1 MVRANLRKV
10 ALIFAPLSSFV
21 SPFMGSSINI
31 ALPAIEKDLQ
41 IDAVLLSWVQTAFL
55 LACAVVLVPFGRLS
69 DIYGRKKIYLCGM
82 VIFTLSSCMAGLST
96 SAAMLLVARALQGMG
111 SALVVANTV
120 AILTSLFPP
129 EETGKV
135 LGINVAAV
143 YTGLTLGP
151 LLGGILTHYLSWR
164 SIFLIT
170 VPISL
175 VPTVLVVWRLKD
187 EWADAKGEKFDF
199 GGSAIY
205 ALSIVTFMY
214 GVTALPRA
222 RSLFMIVAG
231 VVGIVLFVIWEK
243 RLHRPLFEIRLFRE
257 NRLFALSNLAALLSY
272 STTFGVPF
280 LLSLYLQHVKGFDP
294 PAAGM
299 ILVAQPLVMATMSPF
314 AGRFSDKI
322 EPRIVAT
329 FGLALIT
336 TGVFIFS
343 FIDET
348 TPLFSIVGT
357 LILVGSGIA
366 FFSSPNVNAVMGSV
380 EKRSY
385 GLAAASAGTMRL
397 LGQTFSMGIATLLFS
412 LFIGRVQITA
422 EHHQVFIIS
431 IKTAFTIFTMISL
444 TAVFVSLLRGKLR
457 KKVSRGSR

>member
-1 MVRANLRKV
+1 MGKRNLRKV
-10 ALIFAPLSSFV
+10 ALLFAPLSSFV

-41 IDAVLLSWVQTAFL
+41 MDAVLLSWVQTAFL

-69 DIYGRKKIYLCGM
+69 DIYGRKKVYLSGM

-96 SAAMLLVARALQGMG
+96 SPAMLLAARALQGMG

-129 EETGKV
+129 EKTGKV

-164 SIFLIT
+164 SIFLVT
-170 VPISL
+170 VPVSL
-175 VPTVLVVWRLKD
+175 VPTVLVVWKLKG

-214 GVTALPRA
+214 GVTVLPGA

-231 VVGIVLFVIWEK
+231 LVGIVLFVIWEK

-272 STTFGVPF
+272 STTFAVPF
-280 LLSLYLQHVKGFDP
+280 LLSLYLQHIKGFDP

-322 EPRIVAT
+322 EPRIVTT
-329 FGLALIT
+329 FGLMLIV

-343 FIDET
+343 FIDKT
-348 TPLFSIVGT
+348 TPLSSIVGT

-422 EHHQVFIIS
+422 EHHQIFMIS

-457 KKVSRGSR
+457 KKHQRGPG